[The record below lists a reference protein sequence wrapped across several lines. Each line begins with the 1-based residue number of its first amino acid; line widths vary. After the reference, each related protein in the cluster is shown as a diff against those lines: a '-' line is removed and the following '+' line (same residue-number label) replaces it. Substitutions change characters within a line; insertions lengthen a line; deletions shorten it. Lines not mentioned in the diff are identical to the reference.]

1 MLLGEDPYPHSL
13 LDSVITAVCGEGTGW
28 PLFRHVIRLSY
39 LGGRVPSH
47 GAVGGERAPMSCT
60 VNEDSLPFLLC
71 AQVGMGLITSRWA
84 VKITV
89 PFVPLSGFHLEF
101 CFI

>member
-1 MLLGEDPYPHSL
+1 M
-13 LDSVITAVCGEGTGW
+13 
-28 PLFRHVIRLSY
+28 
-39 LGGRVPSH
+39 
-47 GAVGGERAPMSCT
+47 
-60 VNEDSLPFLLC
+60 NEDSLPFLLC

>member
-1 MLLGEDPYPHSL
+1 M
-13 LDSVITAVCGEGTGW
+13 
-28 PLFRHVIRLSY
+28 
-39 LGGRVPSH
+39 
-47 GAVGGERAPMSCT
+47 
-60 VNEDSLPFLLC
+60 NEDSLPFLLC
-71 AQVGMGLITSRWA
+71 TQGGMGLITSQWA